1 MRMPTA
7 RGTWPYFSAV
17 TSIAPLSTWIS
28 VSSTA
33 PATQR
38 SETPVHDER
47 AEVSYHLSG
56 MVPAAARLLFTARK
70 KTPSHR
76 SISCRA
82 RGAQQ

>member
-1 MRMPTA
+1 MPTA
-7 RGTWPYFSAV
+7 RGTWPYLSAV

-56 MVPAAARLLFTARK
+56 MVPAAGALFTARK
-70 KTPSHR
+70 KRLFTAIDR
-76 SISCRA
+76 SL
-82 RGAQQ
+82 